1 MAPARRSCRRL
12 VAERTRPPALCVGHC
27 DRLWHVVA
35 VVTAVLSGLESQP
48 GAVAATVLRPHGR
61 GQLSECRC
69 CVHARLPSLTC
80 SRTIGRPPG
89 SLSARSIQF
98 GIALAPSLPH
108 WLQRMRWPNDGTGTS
123 SGLASTL
130 TSVSWPRAGRS
141 DTARARRGVAWCRA
155 SSDGS
160 IHGVR
165 DLARTGLVELVG
177 TCEVAPPDRPRK
189 APLSCGR
196 ELAWASAGI
205 VAYGPASQE
214 SSTLFAGQV
223 KRQVRPEGA

>member
-80 SRTIGRPPG
+80 SRTTRETTRQLVRSLNPIRYRTGAKLAAPAAAHARAERWHRNVIMPCVDVDLGFMAACRQVRYSPRTPWRRMVPSVIGRIDSWCAG
-89 SLSARSIQF
+89 SGAHW
-98 GIALAPSLPH
+98 PS
-108 WLQRMRWPNDGTGTS
+108 
-123 SGLASTL
+123 
-130 TSVSWPRAGRS
+130 
-141 DTARARRGVAWCRA
+141 RARGHLRSR
-155 SSDGS
+155 
-160 IHGVR
+160 
-165 DLARTGLVELVG
+165 
-177 TCEVAPPDRPRK
+177 PPDRPRK

-205 VAYGPASQE
+205 VAYDAHAQ
-214 SSTLFAGQV
+214 
-223 KRQVRPEGA
+223 